1 MMHSLSLNLSLIG
14 AQYGGGGGTPV
25 GDWILAAGLWD
36 DFGVW
41 RDDQTWID

>member
-1 MMHSLSLNLSLIG
+1 MMHSLSLHLSLIG
-14 AQYGGGGGTPV
+14 AQYGGGGGVPV

-36 DFGVW
+36 DVGVW